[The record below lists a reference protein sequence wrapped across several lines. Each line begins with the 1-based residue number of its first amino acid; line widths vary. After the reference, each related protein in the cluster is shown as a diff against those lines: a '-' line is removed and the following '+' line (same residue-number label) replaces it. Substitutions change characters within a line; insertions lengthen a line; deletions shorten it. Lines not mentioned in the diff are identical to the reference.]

1 MFSSRQRVITPTPKF
16 APADAKRI
24 LDFAD
29 GSSTC
34 FPAKLTPTEIPRPRP
49 IKIFGSIWKVL
60 EVSLVELWS
69 PDKLRL
75 SNAFTFIVP
84 S

>member
-49 IKIFGSIWKVL
+49 IKIFGSI
-60 EVSLVELWS
+60 
-69 PDKLRL
+69 
-75 SNAFTFIVP
+75 
-84 S
+84 